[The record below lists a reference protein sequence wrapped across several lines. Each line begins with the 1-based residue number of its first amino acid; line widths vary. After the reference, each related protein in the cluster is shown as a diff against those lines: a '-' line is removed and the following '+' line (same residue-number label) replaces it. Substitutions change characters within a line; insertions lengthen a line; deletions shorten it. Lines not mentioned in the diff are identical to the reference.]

1 MSNKLYLGYICGT
14 HGIKGELKVIS
25 DFERKDIAFKV
36 NNKILIDDE
45 EHVISSVRYH
55 QNKILIT
62 IDSLND
68 INDVLKY
75 LKKDIY
81 IQRDNL
87 EITGYLMED
96 LIGFKV
102 VDDKELGVVK
112 DILITKAGYLLEV
125 DRNFYIPF
133 VPYYVK
139 KVLIT
144 EKTIYVN
151 NAKELIL

>member
-1 MSNKLYLGYICGT
+1 
-14 HGIKGELKVIS
+14 
-25 DFERKDIAFKV
+25 
-36 NNKILIDDE
+36 
-45 EHVISSVRYH
+45 
-55 QNKILIT
+55 
-62 IDSLND
+62 
-68 INDVLKY
+68 
-75 LKKDIY
+75 
-81 IQRDNL
+81 
-87 EITGYLMED
+87 MED

-102 VDDKELGVVK
+102 VEDKKLGVVK

>member
-25 DFERKDIAFKV
+25 DFEKKDIAFKV

-102 VDDKELGVVK
+102 VDEKELGVVK

>member
-25 DFERKDIAFKV
+25 DFEKKDIAFKV